1 MIPSNHKNIFRV
13 KAWSGAAFSS
23 KVHGPPPTDIRPL
36 ASGYKPCFA
45 LRIFDLATHLQ
56 NSNPV
61 NRAVYRQY
69 EQTDERYP
77 RLAVNPLQSESLSVT
92 PHLSLRRARANIANV
107 VMSLVCVPLAS
118 SNEYIFLSGPRLPCC
133 GVDERGVKDAMTN
146 HCGLTTRTKPSSIA
160 LSCASASDTYCKS

>member
-1 MIPSNHKNIFRV
+1 MDHHQQMYDRRPS
-13 KAWSGAAFSS
+13 
-23 KVHGPPPTDIRPL
+23 

-77 RLAVNPLQSESLSVT
+77 RLYCQFAPKREPVT

-107 VMSLVCVPLAS
+107 VMSLACVPLAS
-118 SNEYIFLSGPRLPCC
+118 SDEYIFCRDLVCH
-133 GVDERGVKDAMTN
+133 VVK
-146 HCGLTTRTKPSSIA
+146 
-160 LSCASASDTYCKS
+160 

>member
-1 MIPSNHKNIFRV
+1 VPWNL
-13 KAWSGAAFSS
+13 AAFSS

-45 LRIFDLATHLQ
+45 LRIFDLATHVQ

-61 NRAVYRQY
+61 KVSCINMS
-69 EQTDERYP
+69 
-77 RLAVNPLQSESLSVT
+77 RLASATPGCTVNLLQSESLSVT